1 MTLQETFQIAV
12 GALRLNAT
20 RSFLTML
27 GIIIGIASV
36 IVMVSI
42 SEGAKQ
48 QVEQRISQ
56 LGTSLLIIRPGASY
70 WGGRSGGAGSAKPI
84 SEKQMVELIR
94 RLPFVAGGSGN
105 IGSNTPVVLGNN
117 NWQSQITGV
126 HDSYFE
132 VRNLLVEEGRKFF
145 SNEVNSAAKV
155 AVIGQTIVKN
165 LFDGRNPVGARVRI
179 KNVPF
184 QVIGVLEEKGQS
196 GWGRDQDD
204 VILIPI
210 STARL
215 RIAGNRYRTIPDD
228 IGTLYLAIEDG
239 YDMTLAQAEIE
250 EQLRILRKLPPG
262 ADDDFAVRNMAE
274 FIRARTETMTTLGML
289 LAATAAIAL
298 IVGGIGIMNIMLV
311 SVTERTRE
319 IGLRLAV
326 GARQRDILTQFLV
339 EAIALCIIGSIIG
352 VALGMGVT
360 VVIAN
365 MSDWPVLFS
374 IPVIIGA
381 IMSAALVG
389 ISFGYY
395 PARKA
400 SNLNPID
407 ALRYE

>member
-1 MTLQETFQIAV
+1 MTLQETFQIAT

-42 SEGAKQ
+42 SEGAKK
-48 QVEQRISQ
+48 QVEDRINQ
-56 LGTSLLIIRPGASY
+56 LGTNQLMVRPGSSFF
-70 WGGRSGGAGSAKPI
+70 GGRSGGAGTATPI
-84 SEKQMVELIR
+84 TEKNLTGILE
-94 RLPFVAGGSGN
+94 RLPFIENGSGS
-105 IGSNTPVVLGNN
+105 IGSNTPVVLGNK

-126 HDSYFE
+126 HDSYFD
-132 VRNLLVEEGRKFF
+132 VRELQVEEGRAFN
-145 SNEVNSAAKV
+145 SQEVKAAAKV
-155 AVIGQTIVKN
+155 AVIGVTIIKN
-165 LFDGRNPVGARVRI
+165 LYDGSNPIGTRLRI

-184 QVIGVLEEKGQS
+184 QVIGVLEEKGQNS
-196 GWGRDQDD
+196 WGRDQDD
-204 VILIPI
+204 VIMIPI
-210 STARL
+210 TTARL
-215 RIAGNRYRTIPDD
+215 RIAGRARESVPGD
-228 IGTLYLAIEDG
+228 IGTMYLKIDTEADLS
-239 YDMTLAQAEIE
+239 MAQAEIE
-250 EQLRILRKLPPG
+250 NELRILRKLAPG
-262 ADDDFAVRNMAE
+262 AEDDFSVRNMAE
-274 FIRARTETMTTLGML
+274 YIRARSETMTTLGML

-326 GARQRDILTQFLV
+326 GARQQDILTQFLV

-352 VALGMGVT
+352 VAFGMGVT
-360 VVIAN
+360 VIIAN
-365 MSDWPVLFS
+365 ISDWPIMFS
-374 IPVIIGA
+374 VPVIIGA
-381 IMSAALVG
+381 ILSAALVG

>member
-1 MTLQETFQIAV
+1 MTLKETILIAT

-27 GIIIGIASV
+27 GIIIGIAAV

-42 SEGAKQ
+42 SEGAKK
-48 QVEQRISQ
+48 QVEDSINQ
-56 LGTSLLIIRPGASY
+56 LGTNQLMVRPGASFF
-70 WGGRSGGAGSAKPI
+70 GGRSSGAGTATPI
-84 SEKQMVELIR
+84 TEKDMNGVME
-94 RLPFVAGGSGN
+94 RLPFIEGGSGSV
-105 IGSNTPVVLGNN
+105 GSNTPVVLGNK

-126 HDSYFE
+126 HDSYFNVRELKVAEGRAFNAQE
-132 VRNLLVEEGRKFF
+132 VR
-145 SNEVNSAAKV
+145 AAGKV
-155 AVIGQTIVKN
+155 AVIGVTIIKN
-165 LFDGRNPVGARVRI
+165 LYDGANPIGTRLRI

-184 QVIGVLEEKGQS
+184 QVIGVLEEKGQNS
-196 GWGRDQDD
+196 WGRDQDD
-204 VILIPI
+204 VIMIPI
-210 STARL
+210 TTARL
-215 RIAGNRYRTIPDD
+215 RISGRAQRTTPDD
-228 IGTLYLAIEDG
+228 IGTMYLKIESGTDLT
-239 YDMTLAQAEIE
+239 MAQAEIE
-250 EQLRILRKLPPG
+250 NELRILRKLAPG
-262 ADDDFAVRNMAE
+262 AEDDFAVRNMAE
-274 FIRARTETMTTLGML
+274 FIRARSETMTTLGML

-326 GARQRDILTQFLV
+326 GARQQDILTQFLV

-352 VALGMGVT
+352 VALGMMVT
-360 VVIAN
+360 VIIAN
-365 MSDWPVLFS
+365 ASDWPVLFS
-374 IPVIIGA
+374 VPVIIGA
-381 IMSAALVG
+381 ILSAALVG

>member
-1 MTLQETFQIAV
+1 MTLGETLVIAY
-12 GALRLNAT
+12 GALRLNKT

-42 SEGAKQ
+42 SEGAKS
-48 QVEQRISQ
+48 QVEQRINE
-56 LGTSLLIIRPGASY
+56 LGTSMLYVRPGASR
-70 WGGRSGGAGSAKPI
+70 WGGRSHGAGSGMPI
-84 SEKQMVELIR
+84 SEKQMKALME
-94 RLPFVAGGSGN
+94 RLSFIEAGSGN
-105 IGSNTPVVLGNN
+105 IGTNSPIVLGNN

-126 HDSYFE
+126 HESYFK
-132 VRNLLVEEGRKFF
+132 VRSLAVESGSSF
-145 SNEVNSAAKV
+145 SNAEVKAAAKV
-155 AVIGQTIVKN
+155 AVVGMTVVNN
-165 LFDGRNPVGARVRI
+165 LFDGRNPLGARVRI

-184 QVIGVLEEKGQS
+184 QIIGVLEEKGQS
-196 GWGRDQDD
+196 SFGRDQDD
-204 VILIPI
+204 IVLIPI
-210 STARL
+210 TTARL
-215 RIAGNRYRTIPDD
+215 RIAGKRNRTIPDD
-228 IGTLYLAIEDG
+228 VGTMYLQVEDSF
-239 YDMTLAQAEIE
+239 DMNMAQAEIE
-250 EQLRILRKLPPG
+250 DQMRIIRKLAPG
-262 ADDDFAVRNMAE
+262 EDDDFSVRNMAE
-274 FIRARTETMTTLGML
+274 FIRARTETMTTLGAL

-326 GARQRDILTQFLV
+326 GARQRDILTQFLI
-339 EAIALCIIGSIIG
+339 EAITLCIIGSIIG
-352 VALGMGVT
+352 VAAGMAVT
-360 VVIAN
+360 AVIAN
-365 MSDWPVLFS
+365 ISDWPVLFS
-374 IPVIIGA
+374 VPVIIGA

>member
-1 MTLQETFQIAV
+1 MTLSETLGIAY
-12 GALRLNAT
+12 GALRLNKT

-27 GIIIGIASV
+27 GIIIGIAAV

-42 SEGAKQ
+42 SEGAKK
-48 QVEQRISQ
+48 QVEQRINE
-56 LGTSLLIIRPGASY
+56 LGTNQLMIRPGASF
-70 WGGRSGGAGSAKPI
+70 WGGRSHGAGTATPVA
-84 SEKQMVELIR
+84 EKQMVGLVQ
-94 RLPFVAGGSGN
+94 RLPFVEAGSGN
-105 IGSNTPVVLGNN
+105 IGTNTPVVLGNN

-126 HDSYFE
+126 HESYFDVRSLE
-132 VRNLLVEEGRKFF
+132 VEDGRTFT
-145 SNEVNSAAKV
+145 NAEVNSAAKV
-155 AVIGQTIVKN
+155 AVVGLTVVKN
-165 LFDGRNPVGARVRI
+165 IFDGRNPLGARVRI

-196 GWGRDQDD
+196 SFGRDRDD
-204 VILIPI
+204 IILIPI
-210 STARL
+210 TTARI
-215 RIAGNRYRTIPDD
+215 RIAGNKFRTTPDD
-228 IGTLYLAIEDG
+228 IGTMYLKIEDG

-250 EQLRILRKLPPG
+250 EQMRILRKLKPG

-274 FIRARTETMTTLGML
+274 FIRARTETMTTMGML

-326 GARQRDILTQFLV
+326 GARQKDILTQFLV
-339 EAIALCIIGSIIG
+339 EAITLCIIGSIIG
-352 VALGMGVT
+352 VGLGMAVT
-360 VVIAN
+360 VIIAN
-365 MSDWPVLFS
+365 ISNWPVLFS
-374 IPVIIGA
+374 IPVIAGA
-381 IMSAALVG
+381 IFSAALVG

-395 PARKA
+395 PAMKA

>member
-1 MTLQETFQIAV
+1 MTLPETFQIAI

-42 SEGAKQ
+42 SEGAKK
-48 QVEQRISQ
+48 QVEERINQ
-56 LGTSLLIIRPGASY
+56 LGTNLLMVRPGASFF
-70 WGGRSGGAGSAKPI
+70 GGRSRGAGTASPI
-84 SEKQMVELIR
+84 TEKNLNGLME
-94 RLPFVAGGSGN
+94 RLPFIDGASGS
-105 IGSNTPVVLGNN
+105 IGTNTPVVLGNK

-132 VRNLLVEEGRKFF
+132 VREFSVEEGRAF
-145 SNEVNSAAKV
+145 NDREVRSAAKV
-155 AVIGQTIVKN
+155 AVIGVTIIKN
-165 LFDGRNPVGARVRI
+165 LYDGRNPIGTRLRI

-184 QVIGVLEEKGQS
+184 QVIGVLEEKGQDS
-196 GWGRDQDD
+196 RGRDQDD
-204 VILIPI
+204 VIIIPI
-210 STARL
+210 TTSRL
-215 RIAGNRYRTIPDD
+215 RISGRARRTTADD
-228 IGTLYLAIEDG
+228 IGTLYLKIDSSQ
-239 YDMTLAQAEIE
+239 DLTMAQAEIE
-250 EQLRILRKLPPG
+250 NELRILRKLMPG

-289 LAATAAIAL
+289 LAATAVIAL

-326 GARQRDILTQFLV
+326 GARQQDILTQFLV

-352 VALGMGVT
+352 VAFGMGVT
-360 VVIAN
+360 IVIAN
-365 MSDWPVLFS
+365 MSEWPVLFS
-374 IPVIIGA
+374 IPVIVGA

-400 SNLNPID
+400 ANLNPID

>member
-1 MTLQETFQIAV
+1 MNLSETLGIAY
-12 GALRLNAT
+12 GALRLNKT

-42 SEGAKQ
+42 SEGAKR
-48 QVEQRISQ
+48 QVEQRINE
-56 LGTSLLIIRPGASY
+56 LGTNQLMIRPGASF
-70 WGGRSGGAGSAKPI
+70 WGGRSHGAGTATPI
-84 SEKQMVELIR
+84 SEKQMVALIE
-94 RLPFVAGGSGN
+94 RLPFIEAGSGY
-105 IGSNTPVVLGNN
+105 IGTNAPIVLGNN
-117 NWQSQITGV
+117 NWQSQVTGV
-126 HDSYFE
+126 HEYYFDI
-132 VRNLLVEEGRKFF
+132 RNLVIENGRPF
-145 SNEVNSAAKV
+145 SNGEVNSAAKV
-155 AVIGQTIVKN
+155 AVVGLTVVNN
-165 LFDGRNPVGARVRI
+165 LFDGRNPVGARIRV
-179 KNVPF
+179 KNVPL

-196 GWGRDQDD
+196 SFGRDQDD
-204 VILIPI
+204 IILIPI
-210 STARL
+210 TTARL
-215 RIAGNRYRTIPDD
+215 RIAGNRYRTTRDD
-228 IGTLYLAIEDG
+228 IGTMYLQIENG

-250 EQLRILRKLPPG
+250 EQMRILRKLVPG
-262 ADDDFAVRNMAE
+262 AEDDFAVRNMAE

-326 GARQRDILTQFLV
+326 GARQKDILIQFLIESIV
-339 EAIALCIIGSIIG
+339 LCIIGSIIG
-352 VALGMGVT
+352 VGLGMAVT
-360 VVIAN
+360 VIIAKL
-365 MSDWPVLFS
+365 SSWPVLFS

-381 IMSAALVG
+381 VMSAALVG
-389 ISFGYY
+389 IFFGFY

>member
-1 MTLQETFQIAV
+1 MTLPESFQIAV

-48 QVEQRISQ
+48 QVEQRINES
-56 LGTSLLIIRPGASY
+56 GTSQLIIRPGASFR
-70 WGGRSGGAGSAKPI
+70 GGRSGGAGTATPI
-84 SEKQMVELIR
+84 SEKQMVELVQ
-94 RLPFVAGGSGN
+94 RLPFVEGGSGN
-105 IGSNTPVVLGNN
+105 IGTNAPVVLGNN

-126 HDSYFE
+126 HENYFD
-132 VRNLLVEEGRKFF
+132 VRNITIEEGRQFT
-145 SNEVNSAAKV
+145 NGEINAAAKV
-155 AVIGQTIVKN
+155 AVLGLTVVNN
-165 LFDGRNPVGARVRI
+165 LFDGRNPIGARVRI

-184 QVIGVLEEKGQS
+184 QVIGLLEEKGQS
-196 GWGRDQDD
+196 SFGRDQDD

-228 IGTLYLAIEDG
+228 IGTMYLKIEDD
-239 YDMTLAQAEIE
+239 YDMTLAQGEIE

-262 ADDDFAVRNMAE
+262 ADDDFSVRNMAE

-326 GARQRDILTQFLV
+326 GARQQDILTQFLV
-339 EAIALCIIGSIIG
+339 EAIALCIIGSFIG
-352 VALGMGVT
+352 VGLGMVVT
-360 VVIAN
+360 VAIAN
-365 MSDWPVLFS
+365 ISDWPVLFS
-374 IPVIIGA
+374 IPVILGA

>member
-1 MTLQETFQIAV
+1 MTLQETFQIAI

-42 SEGAKQ
+42 SQGASN
-48 QVEQRISQ
+48 QVEQRINE
-56 LGTSLLIIRPGASY
+56 LGTSQLIIRPGASF
-70 WGGRSGGAGSAKPI
+70 WGGRSGGAGTATPI
-84 SEKQMVELIR
+84 SEKHMLELIR
-94 RLPFVAGGSGN
+94 RLPFIQGGSGS
-105 IGSNTPVVLGNN
+105 IGSNAPAVVGNN
-117 NWQSQITGV
+117 NWQTEVDGV
-126 HDSYFE
+126 HESYFD
-132 VRNLLVEEGRKFF
+132 VRNVNIAEGRPFTAA
-145 SNEVNSAAKV
+145 EVNSAAKV
-155 AVIGQTIVKN
+155 VIVGLTVVNN
-165 LFDGRNPVGARVRI
+165 LFDGNNPVGAKVRI

-196 GWGRDQDD
+196 GFGRDQDD
-204 VILIPI
+204 IALIPI
-210 STARL
+210 TTARL
-215 RIAGNRYRTIPDD
+215 RIAGNRYTTIPDD
-228 IGTLYLAIEDG
+228 VGTLYLKIEDG
-239 YDMTLAQAEIE
+239 YDMTLAQAEVE
-250 EQLRILRKLPPG
+250 EQMRLLRKLPPG

-274 FIRARTETMTTLGML
+274 FIRARTETMTTMGML

-326 GARQRDILTQFLV
+326 GARQKDILTQFLV

-365 MSDWPVLFS
+365 MSEWPILFS
-374 IPVIIGA
+374 VPVIIGA
-381 IMSAALVG
+381 IVSAALVG

>member
-1 MTLQETFQIAV
+1 MTLKETFLIAT

-27 GIIIGIASV
+27 GIIIGIAAV

-42 SEGAKQ
+42 SEGAKK
-48 QVEQRISQ
+48 QVEDSINQ
-56 LGTSLLIIRPGASY
+56 LGTNQLMVRPGASFF
-70 WGGRSGGAGSAKPI
+70 GGRSSGAGTATPI
-84 SEKQMVELIR
+84 TEKNLAGLLG
-94 RLPFVAGGSGN
+94 RLPFIENGSGSV
-105 IGSNTPVVLGNN
+105 GSNTPIVLGNK

-126 HDSYFE
+126 HDTYFD
-132 VRNLLVEEGRKFF
+132 VRELKVEEGRAF
-145 SNEVNSAAKV
+145 NAQEVRAAGKV
-155 AVIGQTIVKN
+155 AVIGVTIIKN
-165 LFDGRNPVGARVRI
+165 LYDGGNPIGTRLRI

-184 QVIGVLEEKGQS
+184 QVIGVLEEKGQNS
-196 GWGRDQDD
+196 WGRDQDD
-204 VILIPI
+204 VIMIPI
-210 STARL
+210 TTARL
-215 RIAGNRYRTIPDD
+215 RISGRAKRSTPDD
-228 IGTLYLAIEDG
+228 IGTMYLKIEAGSDLS
-239 YDMTLAQAEIE
+239 MAQAEIE
-250 EQLRILRKLPPG
+250 NELRILRKLAPG
-262 ADDDFAVRNMAE
+262 AEDDFAVRNMAE
-274 FIRARTETMTTLGML
+274 FIRARSETMTTLGML

-326 GARQRDILTQFLV
+326 GARQQDILTQFLV

-352 VALGMGVT
+352 VALGMMVT
-360 VVIAN
+360 VIIAN
-365 MSDWPVLFS
+365 ASEWPVLFS
-374 IPVIIGA
+374 VPVIAGA
-381 IMSAALVG
+381 ILSAALVG

>member
-1 MTLQETFQIAV
+1 MTLGETFHIAT

-48 QVEQRISQ
+48 QVEERINQ
-56 LGTSLLIIRPGASY
+56 LGTNQLMVRPGASFF
-70 WGGRSGGAGSAKPI
+70 GGRSHGAGTASPI
-84 SEKQMVELIR
+84 TEKNLNGLIE
-94 RLPFVAGGSGN
+94 RLPFIESGSGSV
-105 IGSNTPVVLGNN
+105 GSNTPVVLGNK

-126 HDSYFE
+126 HDTYFN
-132 VRNLLVEEGRKFF
+132 VRELSVEEGRAFTDR
-145 SNEVNSAAKV
+145 EVRSAAKV
-155 AVIGQTIVKN
+155 AVIGVTIIKN
-165 LFDGRNPVGARVRI
+165 LYDGANPIGTRLRI

-184 QVIGVLEEKGQS
+184 QVIGVLEEKGQNS
-196 GWGRDQDD
+196 WGRDQDD
-204 VILIPI
+204 VIMIPI

-215 RIAGNRYRTIPDD
+215 RIAGRANRTTPDD
-228 IGTLYLAIEDG
+228 IGTMYLKIENGQDL
-239 YDMTLAQAEIE
+239 TLAQAEIE
-250 EQLRILRKLPPG
+250 NELRSLRKLAPG

-274 FIRARTETMTTLGML
+274 FIRARSETMTTLGML

-326 GARQRDILTQFLV
+326 GARQKDILTQFLV

-352 VALGMGVT
+352 VAFGMAVT

-365 MSDWPVLFS
+365 LSDWPVLFS

>member
-1 MTLQETFQIAV
+1 MTLSETLVIAY
-12 GALRLNAT
+12 GALRLNKT

-27 GIIIGIASV
+27 GIIIGIAAV

-42 SEGAKQ
+42 SEGAKK
-48 QVEQRISQ
+48 QVEQRISE
-56 LGTSLLIIRPGASY
+56 LGTNQLMIRPGASF
-70 WGGRSGGAGSAKPI
+70 WGGRSHGAGTAAPV
-84 SEKQMVELIR
+84 SEKQMIALVQ
-94 RLPFVAGGSGN
+94 RLPFVEAGSGN
-105 IGSNTPVVLGNN
+105 IGANTPVVLGNN

-126 HDSYFE
+126 HENYFE
-132 VRNLLVEEGRKFF
+132 VRSLEVEDGRSFT
-145 SNEVNSAAKV
+145 NAEVNSAAKV
-155 AVIGQTIVKN
+155 AVVGLTVVKN
-165 LFDGRNPVGARVRI
+165 IFDGRNPVGARVRI

-196 GWGRDQDD
+196 SFGRDRDD
-204 VILIPI
+204 IILIPI
-210 STARL
+210 TTARL
-215 RIAGNRYRTIPDD
+215 RITGKKYRTTPDD
-228 IGTLYLAIEDG
+228 IGTMYLKIEDG

-250 EQLRILRKLPPG
+250 EQMRILRKLKPG

-274 FIRARTETMTTLGML
+274 FIRARTETMTTMRML
-289 LAATAAIAL
+289 LASTAVIAL
-298 IVGGIGIMNIMLV
+298 FVGGIGIMNIMLV

-326 GARQRDILTQFLV
+326 GARQKDILTQFLV
-339 EAIALCIIGSIIG
+339 EAITLCIIGSIIG
-352 VALGMGVT
+352 VGLGMAVT

-365 MSDWPVLFS
+365 ISDWPVLFS
-374 IPVIIGA
+374 VPVIAGA
-381 IMSAALVG
+381 ILSAALVG

>member
-1 MTLQETFQIAV
+1 MTLPETFQIAT

-42 SEGAKQ
+42 SEGAKK
-48 QVEQRISQ
+48 QVEERINQ
-56 LGTSLLIIRPGASY
+56 LGTNLLMVRPGASFF
-70 WGGRSGGAGSAKPI
+70 GGRSRGAGTDSPI
-84 SEKQMVELIR
+84 TEKNMDGLMQ
-94 RLPFVAGGSGN
+94 RLPFIEGASGS
-105 IGSNTPVVLGNN
+105 IGTNTPVVLGNK

-126 HDSYFE
+126 HDSYFD
-132 VRNLLVEEGRKFF
+132 VRELSVEEGRAF
-145 SNEVNSAAKV
+145 NDREVRSAAKV
-155 AVIGQTIVKN
+155 AVIGATIIKN
-165 LFDGRNPVGARVRI
+165 LYDGRNPIGTRLRI

-184 QVIGVLEEKGQS
+184 QVIGVLEEKGQDS
-196 GWGRDQDD
+196 RGRDQDD
-204 VILIPI
+204 VIIIPI
-210 STARL
+210 TTSRL
-215 RIAGNRYRTIPDD
+215 RISGRARRTTADD
-228 IGTLYLAIEDG
+228 IGTMYLRIDSSQ
-239 YDMTLAQAEIE
+239 DLNMAQAEIE
-250 EQLRILRKLPPG
+250 NELRILRKLMPG

-326 GARQRDILTQFLV
+326 GARQQDILTQFLV

-352 VALGMGVT
+352 VAFGMGVT
-360 VVIAN
+360 IVIAN

-374 IPVIIGA
+374 IPVIVGA

-400 SNLNPID
+400 ANLNPID